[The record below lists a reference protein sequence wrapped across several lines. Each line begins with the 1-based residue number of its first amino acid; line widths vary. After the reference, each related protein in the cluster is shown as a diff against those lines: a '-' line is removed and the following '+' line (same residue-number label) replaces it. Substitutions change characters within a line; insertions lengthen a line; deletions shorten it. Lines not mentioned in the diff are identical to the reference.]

1 MVISYVKKDRDN
13 LIQSKAFKYD
23 EDNVLPIEV
32 SFEESNMTRK
42 ESIFVQEIQEILK
55 DFGEKV
61 NQSELLKESKSFRQS
76 LRLGDKRSIKWL
88 QSFAKKGMLAI

>member
-1 MVISYVKKDRDN
+1 M
-13 LIQSKAFKYD
+13 
-23 EDNVLPIEV
+23 EV

-76 LRLGDKRSIKWL
+76 LGLGDKRSY
-88 QSFAKKGMLAI
+88 